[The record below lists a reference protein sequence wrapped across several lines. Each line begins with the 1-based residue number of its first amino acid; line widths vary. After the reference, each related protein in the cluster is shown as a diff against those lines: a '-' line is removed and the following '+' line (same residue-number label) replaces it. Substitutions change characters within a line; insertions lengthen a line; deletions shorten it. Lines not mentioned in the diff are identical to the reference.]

1 MTEDLRHR
9 AANYAANRR
18 AEWWA
23 LAITLIVLFGAAPV
37 IGAWVG

>member
-1 MTEDLRHR
+1 MSDDLLPIVR
-9 AANYAANRR
+9 NYAANRR